1 MRIKQTKVYQ
11 YDELSDKAK
20 EKARDWYREGN
31 CEDSYW
37 SESVIDDAATV
48 AGFLGLDINQEAYK
62 TIGGETRHKPAV
74 YFSGFWSQGDGA
86 CVEGTWR
93 ASDVKVDKLKEH
105 APQDKEHAPQD
116 KELHRIVEG
125 LAEIAR
131 EYPDGYFK
139 VTHRGHYSHSGCTAF
154 DIELPC
160 EAFDEAEYDSPEHK
174 RLDKKI
180 SQDQDTLIKLARDF
194 MDWIYKQLEKEWD
207 YQNSDAQ
214 VEESIRCNEYEFL
227 KDGTRA

>member
-1 MRIKQTKVYQ
+1 MRIKQTRVYQ
-11 YDELSDKAK
+11 YNELSDEAK
-20 EKARDWYREGN
+20 EKARDWYRKGN
-31 CEDSYW
+31 CEDTYW
-37 SESVIDDAATV
+37 SEAVIDDAATV

-93 ASDVKVDKLKEH
+93 ASDVKVDELKEY
-105 APQDKEHAPQD
+105 APQD
-116 KELHRIVEG
+116 KELHRIVDG
-125 LAEIAR
+125 LAKIAK

-139 VTHRGHYSHSGCTAF
+139 VRHRGHYSHSGCTHF

-174 RLDKKI
+174 RLDEKI
-180 SQDQDTLIKLARDF
+180 SKDEEALIERARDF
-194 MDWIYKQLEKEWD
+194 MNWTYRQLEKEWD
-207 YQNSDAQ
+207 YQNSDEQ
-214 VEESIRCNEYEFL
+214 VEESIRANGYEFL
-227 KDGTRA
+227 ETGERA

>member
-1 MRIKQTKVYQ
+1 MRIKQTKVYR

-20 EKARDWYREGN
+20 ERVRDWYRVVI

-37 SESVIDDAATV
+37 NECVIEDAATV
-48 AGFLGLDINQEAYK
+48 AEFLGLDINQTAYK
-62 TIGGETRHKPAV
+62 TMGGETRYKPTI

-93 ASDVKVDKLKEH
+93 ASDVKVDELKEY
-105 APQDKEHAPQD
+105 APQDE
-116 KELHRIVEG
+116 ELHRIVDG
-125 LAEIAR
+125 LAETAK
-131 EYPDGYFK
+131 EYPDGSFTVK
-139 VTHRGHYSHSGCTAF
+139 HSGHYSHSGCTAF

-160 EAFDEAEYDSPEHK
+160 EAFDEAEYGSPEHK
-174 RLDKKI
+174 RLDEKI
-180 SQDQDTLIKLARDF
+180 RNDEETLKELARDF
-194 MDWIYKQLEKEWD
+194 MNWIYKQLEKEWD
-207 YQNSDAQ
+207 YQNSNEQ